1 MAVSSKKGLLHNKWF
16 YCDHLGANALDVQD
30 IQQFSVRNLEIAGGL
45 ENYLKN
51 HAFADENNN
60 AMRTYLV
67 RDYTTDELVG
77 YFSIK
82 SGMVSLNER
91 EITDE
96 SGNTQI
102 TFDTLPGLEIANF
115 AINEAYLKGHPQWKG
130 IGIMIFNNFIRSLA
144 DQVAAISGTTVL
156 YIFALPFDSLI
167 DRYQKVYSFLRL
179 DQVEEDDL
187 HKRLKP
193 FYDQSCIFMYQML

>member
-1 MAVSSKKGLLHNKWF
+1 MAMSITKGILRNKWF
-16 YCDHLGANALDVQD
+16 YCDHLGASVRDDQD
-30 IQQFSVRNLEIAGGL
+30 IKSFTVRNPELASGL

-51 HAFADENNN
+51 HSLDDEENH

-91 EITDE
+91 EILDE
-96 SGNTQI
+96 EGNIQI
-102 TFDTLPGLEIANF
+102 TFDTLPGMEIANF
-115 AINEAYLKGHPQWKG
+115 AINETYLKSHPEWKG
-130 IGIMIFNNFIRSLA
+130 IGIMIFNNFIRVLA
-144 DQVAAISGTTVL
+144 NQVAAISGTMVL
-156 YIFALPFDSLI
+156 YIFALPFESLI
-167 DRYQKVYSFLRL
+167 ERYRKVYSFLRL
-179 DQVEEDDL
+179 EKADEDDL

>member
-1 MAVSSKKGLLHNKWF
+1 MATSSKKGLLRNKWF
-16 YCDHLGANALDVQD
+16 YCDHLGTYARDAQD
-30 IQQFSVRNLEIAGGL
+30 IQQFTVRNPEIASGL
-45 ENYLKN
+45 ANYLKN
-51 HAFADENNN
+51 HAFADEANN

-67 RDYTTDELVG
+67 REYMTDELVG

-115 AINEAYLKGHPQWKG
+115 AINETYLKSHSEWKG
-130 IGIMIFNNFIRSLA
+130 IGIMIFNHFIRTLA
-144 DQVAAISGTTVL
+144 DQVAVISGTTVL

-167 DRYQKVYSFLRL
+167 ERYQKVYSFLRL
-179 DQVEEDDL
+179 DKSEEDDL

-193 FYDQSCIFMYQML
+193 HYDQSCIFMYQML